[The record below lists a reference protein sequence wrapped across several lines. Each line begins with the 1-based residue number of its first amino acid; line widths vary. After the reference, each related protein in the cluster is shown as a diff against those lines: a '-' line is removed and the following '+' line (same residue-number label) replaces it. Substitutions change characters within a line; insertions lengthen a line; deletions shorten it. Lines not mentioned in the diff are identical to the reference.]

1 MASYTEYY
9 EAALKHC
16 GDLGGEA
23 RGSHWLAYN
32 IFRLVAVALNS
43 WHVASL
49 RTQLLFRP
57 RHSYPQRCAQIYT
70 HYAILPSSSLHG
82 AAAVLRSHGAM
93 R

>member
-1 MASYTEYY
+1 MTSYTECY

-23 RGSHWLAYN
+23 RGSHWR
-32 IFRLVAVALNS
+32 IFGLVAVAPNS

-57 RHSYPQRCAQIYT
+57 HHSHPQRRAQIYT